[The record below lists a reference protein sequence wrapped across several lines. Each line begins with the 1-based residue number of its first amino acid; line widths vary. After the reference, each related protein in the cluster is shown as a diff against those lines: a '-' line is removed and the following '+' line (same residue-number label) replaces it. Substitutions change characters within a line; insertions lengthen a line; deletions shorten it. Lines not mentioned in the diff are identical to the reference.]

1 MKTKITPI
9 AISLTLDEIDTDS
22 LSYDTEII
30 LDDTVVNYLIRRAF
44 KEELNWSSVTV
55 NEIVNS
61 EHIVIEDIFKEVLET
76 IGRTLKSKMPINNC
90 GEHVLTTHQ
99 RKLVG

>member
-1 MKTKITPI
+1 MKITPI

-44 KEELNWSSVTV
+44 KEELDWSSVTV

-76 IGRTLKSKMPINNC
+76 VGKTLKSKMPINNF